1 MKVEIRI
8 PDIAENVES
17 GIVAGIL
24 VSEGER
30 VEEDQPVIEVETDKA
45 ATDIPST
52 HSGTVKEIR
61 VKEGDEVKVDQVIL
75 ILETEEEA
83 AEETEVEE
91 KETEKGEKT
100 EEEGKEAEEEEKE
113 ESEEKKEE
121 EEEEEEVEEADE
133 GEEEEEPEK
142 PRAEKEPEKTRAEKE
157 PEKTRAED
165 IPASP
170 SVRRLARESG
180 VDLKK
185 VKGTGPGNRITAED
199 VKSGAGKKEKR
210 EIPGPDRGER
220 EQKVS
225 RESMSRIRTL
235 TASRMKASWQQIPHV
250 TQFDEADMTRMEEFR
265 QQHKD
270 DYQQQGGKLTVTSI
284 LLKLSAFALQRFPRF
299 NASIDEEKEEII
311 YKHTFHI
318 GVAVDTDRG
327 LLVPVVRDV
336 DQKALGQLSVELSEL
351 AEKARSKKISPDDLQ
366 GGNFT
371 ISNLGGIGGTAFTP
385 IVYSPQV
392 AILGV
397 SRGQYKQVYR
407 EENFEKRLILPL
419 SLSYDHRVIDGAE
432 GARFLRWI
440 CQVLEDPFAIL
451 Q

>member
-1 MKVEIRI
+1 MKE
-8 PDIAENVES
+8 
-17 GIVAGIL
+17 
-24 VSEGER
+24 
-30 VEEDQPVIEVETDKA
+30 
-45 ATDIPST
+45 
-52 HSGTVKEIR
+52 
-61 VKEGDEVKVDQVIL
+61 
-75 ILETEEEA
+75 
-83 AEETEVEE
+83 
-91 KETEKGEKT
+91 
-100 EEEGKEAEEEEKE
+100 
-113 ESEEKKEE
+113 
-121 EEEEEEVEEADE
+121 
-133 GEEEEEPEK
+133 
-142 PRAEKEPEKTRAEKE
+142 
-157 PEKTRAED
+157 
-165 IPASP
+165 
-170 SVRRLARESG
+170 
-180 VDLKK
+180 
-185 VKGTGPGNRITAED
+185 
-199 VKSGAGKKEKR
+199 
-210 EIPGPDRGER
+210 
-220 EQKVS
+220 
-225 RESMSRIRTL
+225 
-235 TASRMKASWQQIPHV
+235 SWQQIPHV

-336 DQKALGQLSVELSEL
+336 DQKALGQLSAELSEL
-351 AEKARSKKISPDDLQ
+351 AEKARRKKISPDDLQ

-407 EENFEKRLILPL
+407 EERFEKRLILPL

>member
-1 MKVEIRI
+1 MKVEIKI

-24 VSEGER
+24 VSEGDQ
-30 VEEDQPVIEVETDKA
+30 VNEDQPVIEVETDKA

-61 VKEGDEVKVDQVIL
+61 VKEGDEVKVGQVIMV
-75 ILETEEEA
+75 LETGEGEDAGGEEKEGTEEKEAEKEEA
-83 AEETEVEE
+83 AEKGEEADKEEAGGKQGE
-91 KETEKGEKT
+91 KEKEKKE
-100 EEEGKEAEEEEKE
+100 KEAEEKHP
-113 ESEEKKEE
+113 
-121 EEEEEEVEEADE
+121 AA
-133 GEEEEEPEK
+133 G
-142 PRAEKEPEKTRAEKE
+142 
-157 PEKTRAED
+157 ED

-185 VKGTGPGNRITAED
+185 VRGTGPGNRITAGD
-199 VKSGAGKKEKR
+199 VKSAAEEKEKG
-210 EIPGPDRGER
+210 EPGGPAPE
-220 EQKVS
+220 EKAT
-225 RESMSRIRTL
+225 RESMSRIRSL
-235 TASRMKASWQQIPHV
+235 TAGRMKKSWQQIPHV
-250 TQFDEADMTRMEEFR
+250 TQFDEADVTRMEEFR

-270 DYQQQGGKLTVTSI
+270 AYEQRGGKLTITAI
-284 LLKLSAFALQRFPRF
+284 LLKLTAFALQRFPRF
-299 NASIDEEKEEII
+299 NASIDEEQEEII
-311 YKHTFHI
+311 YKQTFHI

-336 DQKALGQLSVELSEL
+336 DRKPLDRLAAELTEL
-351 AEKARSKKISPDDLQ
+351 AEKTQNKKISPDDLQ
-366 GGNFT
+366 GGTFT

-392 AILGV
+392 AILGI
-397 SRGQYKQVYR
+397 SRGQYKQIYR
-407 EENFEKRLILPL
+407 KGEFEKRLILPL

-440 CQVLEDPFAIL
+440 CQVLEDPYAIL

>member
-1 MKVEIRI
+1 MIISEKLNNDNKTKSMKVEIRI

-24 VSEGER
+24 VSEGDQ
-30 VEEDQPVIEVETDKA
+30 VKEDQPVIEVETDKA

-61 VKEGDEVKVDQVIL
+61 VKEGDEVKVGQVIM
-75 ILETEEEA
+75 ILETEE
-83 AEETEVEE
+83 
-91 KETEKGEKT
+91 GE
-100 EEEGKEAEEEEKE
+100 G
-113 ESEEKKEE
+113 EE
-121 EEEEEEVEEADE
+121 EEEEEQQEEEQEEQEKEEAVEEVP
-133 GEEEEEPEK
+133 EETEKESPEK
-142 PRAEKEPEKTRAEKE
+142 PG
-157 PEKTRAED
+157 AED

-180 VDLKK
+180 VDLHQ
-185 VKGTGPGNRITAED
+185 VKGSGPGNRITEED
-199 VKSGAGKKEKR
+199 VKTAAGKKEKR
-210 EIPGPDRGER
+210 ELPGPAR
-220 EQKVS
+220 EEKAT
-225 RESMSRIRTL
+225 REAMSRIRQL
-235 TASRMKASWQQIPHV
+235 TASRMKESWQQIPHV

-265 QQHKD
+265 QQHKTE
-270 DYQQQGGKLTVTSI
+270 YEQQGGKLTVTAI
-284 LLKLSAFALQRFPRF
+284 LLKVSAFALRRFPRF
-299 NASIDEEKEEII
+299 NASIDEQKEEII
-311 YKHTFHI
+311 YRQDFHI

-336 DQKALGQLSVELSEL
+336 DQKPLGRLTVELSEL
-351 AEKARSKKISPDDLQ
+351 AEKARNKKISSDDLQ

-397 SRGQYKQVYR
+397 SRAQYKQVYR
-407 EENFEKRLILPL
+407 NEAFEKRLILPL

-432 GARFLRWI
+432 GARFLRWM
-440 CQVLEDPFAIL
+440 CQVLEDPFSL
-451 Q
+451 LK